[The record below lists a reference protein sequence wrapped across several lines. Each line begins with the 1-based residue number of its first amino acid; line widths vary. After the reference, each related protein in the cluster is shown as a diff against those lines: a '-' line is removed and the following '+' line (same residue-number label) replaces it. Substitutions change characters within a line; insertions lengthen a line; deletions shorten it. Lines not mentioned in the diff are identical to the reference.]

1 MRVLVTAALV
11 AATIAWPGNAEEV
24 PAADVK
30 AAMVRAERTLALL
43 GVDVAGYASGEAPVS
58 ELAPADH
65 PYLQGN
71 DGAYADGRIYLNED
85 AIEDCRELM
94 LIHELVHDA
103 TVKRGLFAAV
113 ANTRIRDLLEAL
125 ADAVVEEAAAE
136 PYRPG
141 CVTHRS
147 FGVST
152 AELARLAHAVPEKSA
167 ALSETRAAAIGMPLP
182 GAGVLRPAMR
192 Q

>member
-1 MRVLVTAALV
+1 MTVALTVVALAAP
-11 AATIAWPGNAEEV
+11 ANAEELS
-24 PAADVK
+24 AADVK
-30 AAMVRAERTLALL
+30 VAMLRVEQTLAVL
-43 GVDVAGYASGEAPVS
+43 GVDVAGYASQEAPMS

-71 DGAYADGRIYLNED
+71 DGAYADGRIYLNKD
-85 AIEDCRELM
+85 AIKDCRELM

-103 TVKRGLFAAV
+103 TVKRRLFATV
-113 ANTRIRDLLEAL
+113 PNTRVRDLLEAL
-125 ADAVVEEAAAE
+125 ADAVVEQAAGE

-152 AELARLAHAVPEKSA
+152 AELARLAQAAPEKSA

-182 GAGVLRPAMR
+182 GAAPLRPAMR